1 MISIGMTPG
10 WRSSIRDNLGTSKT
24 MPKTSNEML
33 NRLTTEMLDLL
44 QNSSYHQPKSVLKKD
59 YPEVGKC

>member
-10 WRSSIRDNLGTSKT
+10 WRSSIRDNLGASKT

-44 QNSSYHQPKSVLKKD
+44 QNSSHYQPKSALKKD